1 MLACERELEELSII
15 GESTLKTIK
24 EAQKDIHFELF
35 ANSNDYSR
43 LFMVEP
49 PVVTVHPMATEENKN
64 YLEKPLS
71 RQEINKKEKY
81 RRLRL
86 RMFD

>member
-1 MLACERELEELSII
+1 
-15 GESTLKTIK
+15 
-24 EAQKDIHFELF
+24 
-35 ANSNDYSR
+35 
-43 LFMVEP
+43 MVEP

-64 YLEKPLS
+64 YLEKPIS